1 MSINKYKKIDL
12 INIASNYNIPIKNR
26 QKKIKTKAEL
36 FDTLKKRNKLV
47 GGDNNNFQYY
57 NDLLYLISIYKS
69 NQKIPILDYF
79 DDNPKNYIIKFLFY
93 LEYKHGILTNLFQ
106 QDKNKIHSYVFYK
119 KDHKNHKKNSSRF
132 IKETSHNIKVIL
144 LKNDKEYINNMIIDL
159 NENYRLSKTGSC
171 LPQSKTIRI
180 RTEETFYF
188 HDFVFCIENNNPY
201 IKKIDNYFIKH
212 YFNVGDISNTIN
224 GNYIPL
230 QQNNENSNIKHK
242 LNVGDISNPIN
253 GNYIP
258 LQQNNENSNI
268 KCLKNKQLLN
278 LLKKPMVI
286 KNIYMNKD
294 NILQSFFSNYN
305 FYSTI
310 KIPKNS
316 LNSNNTN
323 TCNHNLFNLI
333 IKKNI
338 KKFHYQTMFEVH
350 KDGKIQTGIDEGG
363 ITRKI
368 FDIFYKSYMNKYFKV
383 IDEFHFL
390 KSSINEVNFIEATN
404 KLILI
409 ALRSKVSI
417 IIKLNKDIIELFEK
431 INGFNNVNYYIDSLD
446 LNDQN
451 LINKFTKKDNYNFS
465 YLNEKSVK
473 NIINKNA
480 TLQNVISKN
489 ESNKFELKFG
499 CYNKYNNEIKKHIIF
514 RIYLNKLTLFDY
526 KNFLIMYNW
535 YKTYWVPDLYNI
547 NTNALITAGF
557 NINGVTNTYL
567 QKFGCKFSSHID
579 YSKEIF
585 LSKVYIIDINDNY
598 KQYSISDY
606 AISREKYLGQ
616 SKFNKLKKRIGRKE
630 HTNILIKS
638 KNLGL
643 IIDYISKNDDNR
655 RRFNKYVTGSEY
667 NDSSIEIK
675 FYSNDGKNPIK
686 VHTCFNSLDVFIE
699 PEFDSINALDILI
712 KSENENTQF
721 SNDLNND

>member
-47 GGDNNNFQYY
+47 GGDNNSFQYY
-57 NDLLYLISIYKS
+57 NDLRNLIIVYKS
-69 NQKIPILDYF
+69 TIQMPILNTSMPIFNYF
-79 DDNPKNYIIKFLFY
+79 YNNPKNYIIKFLFY

-106 QDKNKIHSYVFYK
+106 QDRNKIHSYVFYK
-119 KDHKNHKKNSSRF
+119 KDDNNHKKNSSRF
-132 IKETSHNIKVIL
+132 IKETSNNIKVIL
-144 LKNDKEYINNMIIDL
+144 LKNDKEYINNMIIYL
-159 NENYRLSKTGSC
+159 NKNYRLSKTGSC

-188 HDFVFCIENNNPY
+188 KDFVFCIENNNPY
-201 IKKIDNYFIKH
+201 IKKIEDNIKH
-212 YFNVGDISNTIN
+212 TFNVGDISNTIY
-224 GNYIPL
+224 GNYIRL
-230 QQNNENSNIKHK
+230 QQNNENSNIQC
-242 LNVGDISNPIN
+242 SN
-253 GNYIP
+253 Y
-258 LQQNNENSNI
+258 
-268 KCLKNKQLLN
+268 KQLLN

-294 NILQSFFSNYN
+294 NILQSFFSNYIFN
-305 FYSTI
+305 STI
-310 KIPKNS
+310 IIPKNS

-333 IKKNI
+333 IKEDIN
-338 KKFHYQTMFEVH
+338 KFHYRTMFEVH
-350 KDGKIQTGIDEGG
+350 KDGIFQTGIDEGG

-368 FDIFYKSYMNKYFKV
+368 FDIFYKSYMNKYFEV
-383 IDEFHFL
+383 IDKFHFL
-390 KSSINEVNFIEATN
+390 KSSIDIDEVNFIQATN

-417 IIKLNKDIIELFEK
+417 IIKLNKDIIKLFEE
-431 INGFNNVNYYIDSLD
+431 INEFNNVNHYIDSLD
-446 LNDQN
+446 LNNQN
-451 LINKFTKKDNYNFS
+451 LINKFTKQDNFS
-465 YLNEKSVK
+465 YLNEEKVK

-489 ESNKFELKFG
+489 ESNKFKLKFG
-499 CYNKYNNEIKKHIIF
+499 CYDEYTDEIKRHIIF
-514 RIYLNKLTLFDY
+514 RIYLNKLTLYDY
-526 KNFLIMYNW
+526 KKFLIMYNW

-557 NINGVTNTYL
+557 NINGVINTYL

-585 LSKVYIIDINDNY
+585 LSKVYIINNNDND
-598 KQYSISDY
+598 KKKKKYSISDY
-606 AISREKYLGQ
+606 AESRKKYLGQ

-699 PEFDSINALDILI
+699 PEFDSINDLYRLI
-712 KSENENTQF
+712 KSENENTYF
-721 SNDLNND
+721 INDLYNND

>member
-47 GGDNNNFQYY
+47 GGDNNSFQYY
-57 NDLLYLISIYKS
+57 NDLRNLIIVYKS
-69 NQKIPILDYF
+69 NLKKLHILDYF
-79 DDNPKNYIIKFLFY
+79 DKNPKNYIIKFLFY

-106 QDKNKIHSYVFYK
+106 QDRNKIHSYVFYK
-119 KDHKNHKKNSSRF
+119 KDDNNHKKNSSRF
-132 IKETSHNIKVIL
+132 IKETSNNIKVIL
-144 LKNDKEYINNMIIDL
+144 LKNDKEYINNMIIYL
-159 NENYRLSKTGSC
+159 NKNYRLSKTGSC

-188 HDFVFCIENNNPY
+188 HDFVFCIENNNRY

-230 QQNNENSNIKHK
+230 KQNNENSNIQC
-242 LNVGDISNPIN
+242 SN
-253 GNYIP
+253 YKQ
-258 LQQNNENSNI
+258 L
-268 KCLKNKQLLN
+268 QLLN

-286 KNIYMNKD
+286 KNIYMNKK
-294 NILQSFFSNYN
+294 NILQSFFSNYIYN
-305 FYSTI
+305 NNSTI

-323 TCNHNLFNLI
+323 TCNHELFNLI

-338 KKFHYQTMFEVH
+338 DNFHYRTMFEVH

-390 KSSINEVNFIEATN
+390 KSSIDIDEVNFIEATN

-417 IIKLNKDIIELFEK
+417 IIKLNKDIIKLFEE
-431 INGFNNVNYYIDSLD
+431 INGFNNVNHYINSLD

-451 LINKFTKKDNYNFS
+451 LINKFTKQGNFS
-465 YLNEKSVK
+465 YLNENSVK
-473 NIINKNA
+473 EVLRSN
-480 TLQNVISKN
+480 LLDVISKN
-489 ESNKFELKFG
+489 ESNKFKLKFG
-499 CYNKYNNEIKKHIIF
+499 CYKKYNNEIKKHIIF

-585 LSKVYIIDINDNY
+585 LSKVYVINNVNH
-598 KQYSISDY
+598 KKYSISDY
-606 AISREKYLGQ
+606 AESRDKYLGQ
-616 SKFNKLKKRIGRKE
+616 SKINKLKKRFGWKE
-630 HTNILIKS
+630 HTNIFIKS
-638 KNLGL
+638 KNLAL

-667 NDSSIEIK
+667 NDSSIKIT
-675 FYSNDGKNPIK
+675 FYYRSNDGRSPIK
-686 VHTCFNSLDVFIE
+686 VHTCFNSLDVFID
-699 PEFDSINALDILI
+699 PEFDSINDLYRLI

-721 SNDLNND
+721 RNE